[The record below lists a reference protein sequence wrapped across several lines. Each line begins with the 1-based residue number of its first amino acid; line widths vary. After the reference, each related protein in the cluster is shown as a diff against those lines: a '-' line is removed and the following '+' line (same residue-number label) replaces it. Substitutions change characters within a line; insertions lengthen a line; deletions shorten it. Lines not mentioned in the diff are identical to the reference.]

1 MTINPYFLRR
11 TWLTHKSVPRKDA
24 IMKKLYH
31 KDSNRRT
38 KCDYMLFPSKFIST
52 LKIVRFESAINR
64 LRLVQ
69 VVPIGVYR
77 KKPIKI
83 AGKKSMYFIHSE
95 HNTCFCI
102 CLTNMKAI
110 KWWHIYSPYM
120 QDKSC
125 QHSTSLLFW
134 HEIYSLMYPS
144 PKDGA

>member
-11 TWLTHKSVPRKDA
+11 TWLTHKSVPRKDT

-31 KDSNRRT
+31 KGSNRRT

-52 LKIVRFESAINR
+52 LKLVRFDSSINR

-77 KKPIKI
+77 KKTNKNCRE
-83 AGKKSMYFIHSE
+83 KSMYFIHSE
-95 HNTCFCI
+95 HDICFCI

-110 KWWHIYSPYM
+110 IWWHIYSPYM
-120 QDKSC
+120 QGNHVNIRHHNYFDMKFI
-125 QHSTSLLFW
+125 H
-134 HEIYSLMYPS
+134 
-144 PKDGA
+144 